1 MDCYDI
7 KEINSVKELLDKYN
21 LNTSLINDLIIE
33 LGISD
38 LEYRLVLDNFREDS
52 IEGFTEEELAYELFN
67 IIHESNNNSD
77 LYVKLE
83 HLGFLSGN
91 TNYMTHSYMFGS
103 YSNDGVANTI

>member
-1 MDCYDI
+1 MDYNDI

-38 LEYRLVLDNFREDS
+38 LEYRSVFDNFYEDS
-52 IEGFTEEELAYELFN
+52 IEGFTEEELAYELYN
-67 IIHESNNNSD
+67 IIHESNKNSD

-83 HLGFLSGN
+83 HLEFLPGY
-91 TNYMTHSYMFGS
+91 TNYMTHSNMFGS
-103 YSNDGVANTI
+103 SSEEGLTNTI